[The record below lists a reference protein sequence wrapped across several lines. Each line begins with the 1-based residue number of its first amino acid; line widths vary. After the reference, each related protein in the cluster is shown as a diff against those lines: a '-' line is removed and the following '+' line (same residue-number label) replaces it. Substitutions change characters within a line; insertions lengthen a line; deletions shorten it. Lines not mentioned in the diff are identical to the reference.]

1 MEIELSSGVT
11 TLINRMSS
19 NPDEFFG
26 NAPRWNFI
34 FRENF
39 REIMTEAEKGALH
52 QALKEVRRY
61 EFDALV
67 MKELLVDEKEE
78 QQITV
83 TAQGLK
89 GGTGIT
95 GATITSGFGGVQAKA
110 EGQPISYDNFFS
122 NKGKP

>member
-19 NPDEFFG
+19 NPEEFFG
-26 NAPRWNFI
+26 NAQRWNFI

-78 QQITV
+78 QQITSTPQV
-83 TAQGLK
+83 LK
-89 GGTGIT
+89 
-95 GATITSGFGGVQAKA
+95 GATITSGYGAAQVKS
-110 EGQPISYDNFFS
+110 EGQPVSFDNFFN

>member
-19 NPDEFFG
+19 NPEEFFG
-26 NAPRWNFI
+26 NAQRWNFI

-78 QQITV
+78 QQITA
-83 TAQGLK
+83 TAQVLK
-89 GGTGIT
+89 GASHIPTGFNAAQVKT
-95 GATITSGFGGVQAKA
+95 